1 MHYLQPALVIN
12 KLRPLQALTE
22 PVAVVKKRARKLINK
37 LQRANLE
44 PLVFVLRE
52 DFAAAGGGSLPTQKI
67 PSVLVGIKNK
77 KMSASR
83 MEEKLRKI
91 EVPVIVRVDKDEIL
105 IDLRTVT
112 EDEFGFIVEGL
123 RQVLSN

>member
-1 MHYLQPALVIN
+1 
-12 KLRPLQALTE
+12 
-22 PVAVVKKRARKLINK
+22 VAAVKKRARKLMGK
-37 LQRANLE
+37 LQKANLE
-44 PLVFVLRE
+44 PLEFVLHE
-52 DFAAAGGGSLPTQKI
+52 DFAVAGGGSLPTQKI

-77 KMSASR
+77 KMPASR

-105 IDLRTVT
+105 IDLRTVA